1 MHRPYQS
8 IRGRKGSVAALDIG
22 TCKVACL
29 IAEEDDEENL
39 RIIGIGHQ
47 LARGLK
53 NGRVISARDLEESIL
68 SAVHAAEQMAGATI
82 ENVVVNV
89 SGPDVASQLLGIDL
103 EIAGEGVSEQDIND
117 LMREGCA
124 SVQDANRALVHC
136 FPVEYRLD
144 GARGIRDALN
154 MYGNTL
160 GADLNIITA
169 DVSRLRNLAHCVN
182 RCHLNIAEFVASQH
196 AAAYGCL
203 DADEMELG
211 TTLIDMGGSETSF
224 ALFSQGRNIFSGSI
238 PIGGQ
243 HVTSDIAQGLTTS
256 LASAERL
263 KNLHGSAIAAPK
275 DTQVM
280 IEIPQI
286 GEEQEGD
293 EPNTVPRSTLIAV
306 IRPRLE
312 EIFEMIRDRIQAS
325 GMEGR
330 AGRHAVL
337 TGGAS
342 QMVGVRDLA
351 ARVLGKQVRIAKPR
365 LLPGLADSVSG
376 APFSCAI
383 GMLHFVNTRLPEDI
397 LAESRRR
404 SSGIGTRTQKMF
416 AWLRDNF

>member
-1 MHRPYQS
+1 MYRPYQS
-8 IRGRKGSVAALDIG
+8 IKGKKGSVAALDIG

-68 SAVHAAEQMAGATI
+68 SAVHAAEQMAGVTI
-82 ENVVVNV
+82 ENVVVNI
-89 SGPDVASQLLGIDL
+89 SGPDVTSQLLGVDL
-103 EIAGEGVSEQDIND
+103 EIAGEGVGEQDIAD

-124 SVQDANRALVHC
+124 SVQDNSRTIIHC

-144 GARGIRDALN
+144 GARGIRDPLN

-160 GADLNIITA
+160 GADLNIISA
-169 DVSRLRNLAHCVN
+169 DTSRLRNLANCVN

-203 DADEMELG
+203 EPDEMELG
-211 TTLIDMGGSETSF
+211 TVLIDMGGSETSF
-224 ALFSQGRNIFSGSI
+224 SMFSHGRNIFSGSI

-275 DTQVM
+275 DAQVM

-293 EPNTVPRSTLIAV
+293 EPNVVPRSTLIAI

-312 EIFEMIRDRIQAS
+312 EIFEMIRDRIAAS
-325 GMEGR
+325 GVDPR

-342 QMVGVRDLA
+342 QMVGVRDLG
-351 ARVLGKQVRIAKPR
+351 ARVLGKQVRLAKPR
-365 LLPGLADSVSG
+365 MLPGLADSVSG

-383 GMLHFVNTRLPEDI
+383 GMMHFVNTRLPEDM
-397 LAESRRR
+397 LVEGRRR
-404 SSGIGTRTQKMF
+404 SGSFGSRTQKMMS
-416 AWLRDNF
+416 WLRDNF